1 MQKDALD
8 RDELIQLVKSVFP
21 FAPLGGTLV
30 VLMDVPDRTVPDQE
44 EWRDRRR
51 IAGKWARTLKGAIGD
66 LNVDRV
72 DLVAYQNVGSNNAD
86 LPAEAFVWTGEE
98 PPNSLE
104 DLWRSARELSFD
116 KVFTSARLILAPT
129 EFSTTAPLKVA
140 APYYG
145 FRAATMPG
153 FSKAMIPALRLDY
166 EEINRRVTLLKDKLD
181 PVTMAVVSF
190 RVDGKD
196 SYLMEMD
203 LRHRQAHASGG
214 CFPREGEAGNLPS
227 GETYIVPYEGEVDE
241 ASLTSGTL
249 PVQHGKDVVYYDVQA
264 NRAVGVSGEGEAA
277 AGEAKLLA
285 REPAYGNIAELGFG
299 VLGDF
304 GLEPIGQILLDEK
317 LGFHI
322 AFGRSDHFGG
332 AVGPADFT
340 SPQAVVHIDRIY
352 IPSTQ
357 PRVHVEKIELKMPGG
372 ATEILM
378 RDGRYTCF

>member
-1 MQKDALD
+1 MLEDALD
-8 RDELIQLVKSVFP
+8 RGELYQLVKTVFP
-21 FAPLGGTLV
+21 VTPLGGSLV
-30 VLMDVPDRTVPDQE
+30 VLVDVPDRTVPDHE
-44 EWRDRRR
+44 EWRERRR
-51 IAGKWARTLKGAIGD
+51 MAHEWAATLRECIGD

-86 LPAEAFVWTGEE
+86 LPAEGFLWNEKE
-98 PPNSLE
+98 PPDSHE
-104 DLWRSARELSFD
+104 DLYHSGRELSFE
-116 KVFTSARLILAPT
+116 KVFHTARLIMAPT

-140 APYYG
+140 AAYHG

-166 EEINRRVTLLKDKLD
+166 EEINRRVTLLKSKLD
-181 PVTMAVVSF
+181 PVMTALISF
-190 RVDGKD
+190 KVDGSD
-196 SYLMEMD
+196 SYFMEMD

-214 CFPREGEAGNLPS
+214 CFPRDGEAGNLPS

-241 ASLTSGTL
+241 ASRTSGTL
-249 PVQHGKDVVYYDVQA
+249 PVQLVKDVVLYEVCA
-264 NRAVGVSGEGEAA
+264 NRAVSVTGEGETAA
-277 AGEAKLLA
+277 REAELLS

-304 GLEPIGQILLDEK
+304 GLKPIGQILLDEK

-332 AVGPADFT
+332 AVGPADFH

-357 PRVHVEKIELKMPGG
+357 PRVSVEKIELKTPDGT
-372 ATEILM
+372 TEILM
-378 RDGRYTCF
+378 QDGRYTCF